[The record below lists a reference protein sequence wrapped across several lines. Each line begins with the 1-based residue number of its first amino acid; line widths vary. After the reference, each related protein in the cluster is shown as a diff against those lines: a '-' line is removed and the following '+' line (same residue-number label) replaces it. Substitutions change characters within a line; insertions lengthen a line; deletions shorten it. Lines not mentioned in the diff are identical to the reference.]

1 MTPTSKILLAIIVVM
16 LIIGAIDWILPLLR
30 DKMRVRKRQ
39 KVKRICRERAEEAYR
54 LAYRKLNDWETEH
67 PHFSEINSEY
77 RELVDDLLRTFRKT
91 LRYRPTTSRD
101 EAEIERLEEILSF
114 R

>member
-1 MTPTSKILLAIIVVM
+1 M
-16 LIIGAIDWILPLLR
+16 LIIAAIDYIRPWWR
-30 DKMRVRKRQ
+30 ERKRQ
-39 KVKRICRERAEEAYR
+39 KVKRICRERAEKAYGE
-54 LAYRKLNDWETEH
+54 AYRKLDDWMEQN

-77 RELVDDLLRTFRKT
+77 RELVDNLLRSFRKT
-91 LRYRPTTSRD
+91 LRYRPTTPRD